1 MTSALPGTTLEND
14 VRIRTVVG
22 PELSGAAGR
31 PVFLVDGDRTLTP
44 EDTSRS
50 FLTRAGLDP
59 AVIKARF
66 QRDGYCFNA
75 FRFHAEMHLALG
87 DGVFDRLAP
96 EVARGAQVFPGA
108 IAFLRS
114 AQSLGRVF
122 VVSAGI
128 PRIWRHLLDH
138 HGLFDVRV
146 IGGIEP
152 RNPFVFGRAEK
163 GLVARMFS
171 EVASRVVALGDSD
184 VDADMLT
191 VAHHAV
197 VVTNQ
202 KRNVDLLPHLANHPS
217 CWQVVALGSPLAH
230 LRVLSFEDV
239 AGLAVRSATT
249 SESPC
254 P

>member
-1 MTSALPGTTLEND
+1 VTMPLPKSPHENLVRVRSSVASDVASA
-14 VRIRTVVG
+14 
-22 PELSGAAGR
+22 SGL

-44 EDTSRS
+44 QDTSRV
-50 FLTRAGLDP
+50 FLSRAGFDP

-66 QRDGYCFNA
+66 QRDGYCFDA
-75 FRFHAEMHLALG
+75 FRFHAEVHVSLG
-87 DGVFDRLAP
+87 EEVFGRLAP
-96 EVARGAQVFPGA
+96 EVAQESEMFPGA
-108 IAFLRS
+108 LAFLGAAKMR
-114 AQSLGRVF
+114 GRVF

-128 PRIWRHLLDH
+128 PRIWRHMLDL
-138 HGLFDVRV
+138 HGLSDVGV

-152 RNPFVFGRAEK
+152 RAPFVFGRAEK
-163 GLVARMFS
+163 GFVAEMFS
-171 EVASRVVALGDSD
+171 KVASQVVAVGDSD

-202 KRNVDLLPHLANHPS
+202 KRNIDLRPHLEGHPS
-217 CWQVVALGSPLAH
+217 CWQVVAVGAPLPH

-239 AGLAVRSATT
+239 ATLAVSSA
-249 SESPC
+249 SALEFPC

>member
-1 MTSALPGTTLEND
+1 MTSSLPGTTLENN
-14 VRIRTVVG
+14 VRIRTLVG
-22 PELSGAAGR
+22 PEVVGAAGR

-44 EDTSRS
+44 EDTSRI
-50 FLTRAGLDP
+50 FLARAGLDP

-66 QRDGYCFNA
+66 QRDGYCFDA

-87 DGVFDRLAP
+87 EEVFCRLAP
-96 EVARGAQVFPGA
+96 DVARESEVFPGA
-108 IAFLRS
+108 IAFLHAARRRG
-114 AQSLGRVF
+114 LVF

-128 PRIWRHLLDH
+128 PRIWRHILDQHCLLDV
-138 HGLFDVRV
+138 GV

-152 RNPFVFGRAEK
+152 RNPFVFGREEK

-202 KRNVDLLPHLANHPS
+202 KRNIDLLPHLAGHPS
-217 CWQVVALGSPLAH
+217 CWQVVAVGSPLAC

-239 AGLAVRSATT
+239 AGLAVRSPTS

>member
-1 MTSALPGTTLEND
+1 MTVTLPKTSHENLVRMRRLVAPD
-14 VRIRTVVG
+14 VA
-22 PELSGAAGR
+22 SAAGG
-31 PVFLVDGDRTLTP
+31 PVFLVDGDRTITP
-44 EDTSRS
+44 EDTSRA

-66 QRDGYCFNA
+66 QRDGYCFDA
-75 FRFHAEMHLALG
+75 FRFHAEVHVALG
-87 DGVFDRLAP
+87 EDVFGRLAP
-96 EVARGAQVFPGA
+96 EVAQQSEVFPGA
-108 IAFLRS
+108 VAFLR
-114 AQSLGRVF
+114 AARRRGRVF

-128 PRIWRHLLDH
+128 PRIWRHLLDL
-138 HGLFDVRV
+138 HGLSDVGV

-152 RNPFVFGRAEK
+152 RAPFVFGRAEK
-163 GLVARMFS
+163 GFVAGMFS
-171 EVASRVVALGDSD
+171 EVASQVVALGDSD

-202 KRNVDLLPHLANHPS
+202 KRNVDLLPHLEGHPS
-217 CWQVVALGSPLAH
+217 CWQVVAVGAPLSH
-230 LRVLSFEDV
+230 MRVLSFEDV
-239 AGLAVRSATT
+239 AGLAIPVATT